1 MVSTT
6 KTIVISGYYGFKN
19 SGDEAVLKSI
29 LTALQEQGKEA
40 GVQIEPVVLS
50 IDPEWTSSV
59 YGVRSVHR
67 MQLGEV
73 RRAIKES
80 DGLIS
85 GGGSLL
91 QDATSPKTIPYYLA
105 IIKIAQWLKK
115 PTFIYA
121 QGVGPVNRRVFHPMI
136 RSVFRKC
143 SYISVRD
150 VQSGELLQSMGIG
163 AGDIH
168 VVPDPVMGLPLP
180 EESHVEAAGAVNPEN
195 PDVNLEPGTESTAE
209 PVSGQLEID
218 SSAEPVNTQLEADD
232 TAPFEHEPPLT
243 DSTTIGAD
251 MYDEEPPVIGISVRF
266 WDPERRELNAIADA
280 LSDLARKRPV
290 HLRFLPFHQPD
301 DEEASRYITD
311 KMGDITSYGG
321 KISFYREE
329 QQPQDMLREVSRC
342 QLILG
347 MRLHSL
353 IYAANQ
359 SVPLVG
365 ISYDPKID
373 HFLKRL
379 DSAAIGSSDSL
390 VPADLTRHMNTL
402 LDDPE
407 GWKEEHGAQ
416 IAVLKQEAQLPA
428 RHIVEFL
435 GNRR

>member
-1 MVSTT
+1 MVSTS

-29 LTALQEQGKEA
+29 LTALEEQGKAA
-40 GVQIEPVVLS
+40 GIMIEPVVLS
-50 IDPEWTSSV
+50 IDPEWTSMM

-105 IIKIAQWLKK
+105 IIKMAQWLRK
-115 PTFIYA
+115 PTFVYA
-121 QGVGPVNRRVFHPMI
+121 QGVGPVNRKIFNPMI

-150 VQSGELLQSMGIG
+150 VQSGELLQSMGIR
-163 AGDIH
+163 AEDIH

-180 EESHVEAAGAVNPEN
+180 EGITSVDQSLVDQADGDASVEGSLLEDN
-195 PDVNLEPGTESTAE
+195 DVEMEGT
-209 PVSGQLEID
+209 D
-218 SSAEPVNTQLEADD
+218 EAIK
-232 TAPFEHEPPLT
+232 EHNGEL
-243 DSTTIGAD
+243 
-251 MYDEEPPVIGISVRF
+251 PVIGISVRF
-266 WDPERRELNAIADA
+266 WDPERRELNAIADG
-280 LSDLARKRPV
+280 LKELMRNRPV
-290 HLRFLPFHQPD
+290 HLRFLPFHKPD

-311 KMGDITSYGG
+311 RMGDITSYGG
-321 KISFYREE
+321 VISFYREE

-359 SVPLVG
+359 RVPLIG

-373 HFLKRL
+373 HFLNRL
-379 DSAAIGSSDSL
+379 HSAAIGSSESL
-390 VPADLTRHMNTL
+390 VPTDLTRHMTTL
-402 LDDPE
+402 LD
-407 GWKEEHGAQ
+407 GSKAWREEHEAQ
-416 IAVLKQEAQLPA
+416 IAQLKLEAQLPA
-428 RHIVEFL
+428 RHIVEYL

>member
-1 MVSTT
+1 MVSTS

-29 LTALQEQGKEA
+29 LTALEEQGKAA
-40 GVQIEPVVLS
+40 GIMIEPVVLS
-50 IDPEWTSSV
+50 IDPEWTSKM

-105 IIKIAQWLKK
+105 IIKMAQWLRK
-115 PTFIYA
+115 PTFVYA
-121 QGVGPVNRRVFHPMI
+121 QGVGPVNRKIFNPMI

-150 VQSGELLQSMGIG
+150 VQSGELLQSMGIR
-163 AGDIH
+163 AEDIH

-180 EESHVEAAGAVNPEN
+180 EGITSVDQSLVDQADGDASVEGSLLEDNDVEMEAA
-195 PDVNLEPGTESTAE
+195 D
-209 PVSGQLEID
+209 
-218 SSAEPVNTQLEADD
+218 EAIKQHNG
-232 TAPFEHEPPLT
+232 EL
-243 DSTTIGAD
+243 
-251 MYDEEPPVIGISVRF
+251 PVIGISVRF
-266 WDPERRELNAIADA
+266 WDPERRELNAIADG
-280 LSDLARKRPV
+280 LKELMRKRPV
-290 HLRFLPFHQPD
+290 HLRFLPFHKPD

-311 KMGDITSYGG
+311 RMGDITSYGG
-321 KISFYREE
+321 VISFYREE

-359 SVPLVG
+359 RVPLIG

-373 HFLKRL
+373 HFLNRL
-379 DSAAIGSSDSL
+379 HSAAIGSSESL
-390 VPADLTRHMNTL
+390 VPADLTRHMTTL
-402 LDDPE
+402 LD
-407 GWKEEHGAQ
+407 GSKAWKEEHEAQ
-416 IAVLKQEAQLPA
+416 IAQLKLEAQLPA
-428 RHIVEFL
+428 RHIVEYL

>member
-1 MVSTT
+1 MVSST

-29 LTALQEQGKEA
+29 LTALAEQGKEA
-40 GVQIEPVVLS
+40 GVEIEPVVLS
-50 IDPEWTSSV
+50 IDPEWTASV

-73 RRAIKES
+73 RRAIKAS

-105 IIKIAQWLKK
+105 IIKMAQWLKK

-121 QGVGPVNRRVFHPMI
+121 QGVGPVNRKIFNPMI

-150 VQSGELLQSMGIG
+150 AQSGELLQSMGVR
-163 AGDIH
+163 AEDIH
-168 VVPDPVMGLPLP
+168 LVPDPVMGLPLP
-180 EESHVEAAGAVNPEN
+180 EEKTEVDLEARLAKGIEQLVKSAAIH
-195 PDVNLEPGTESTAE
+195 DLQNLPSEDLPLQEKAQEYTSIASEEESVDETESTALTNK
-209 PVSGQLEID
+209 V
-218 SSAEPVNTQLEADD
+218 
-232 TAPFEHEPPLT
+232 TAV
-243 DSTTIGAD
+243 
-251 MYDEEPPVIGISVRF
+251 EPPVIGISVRF

-280 LSDLARKRPV
+280 LTDLVRKRPV

-321 KISFYREE
+321 TVSFYRDE

-359 SVPLVG
+359 RVPLIG

-379 DSAAIGSSDSL
+379 DSAPIGRSDSL
-390 VPADLTRHMNTL
+390 VPADLTRHMMTL
-402 LDDPE
+402 LDGPE
-407 GWKEEHGAQ
+407 TWKDEHEAQ
-416 IAVLKQEAQLPA
+416 IAQLKQEAQLPA
-428 RHIVEFL
+428 RHIVEYL

>member
-1 MVSTT
+1 MVSST

-29 LTALQEQGKEA
+29 LTALEEQGKEA
-40 GVQIEPVVLS
+40 GIKIEPVVLS
-50 IDPEWTSSV
+50 INPEWTSSM

-67 MQLGEV
+67 MRLGEV
-73 RRAIKES
+73 RRAIQES

-121 QGVGPVNRRVFHPMI
+121 QGVGPVNRKIFNPMI

-150 VQSGELLQSMGIG
+150 MQSGELLQSMGIRSE
-163 AGDIH
+163 DIH
-168 VVPDPVMGLPLP
+168 IVPDPVMGMPLP
-180 EESHVEAAGAVNPEN
+180 EQNNEELGDLSVS
-195 PDVNLEPGTESTAE
+195 TE
-209 PVSGQLEID
+209 
-218 SSAEPVNTQLEADD
+218 
-232 TAPFEHEPPLT
+232 
-243 DSTTIGAD
+243 
-251 MYDEEPPVIGISVRF
+251 EEFPVIGISVRF
-266 WDPERRELNAIADA
+266 WDQERRELNAIADA
-280 LSDLARKRPV
+280 LTDLARKRPV
-290 HLRFLPFHQPD
+290 HLRFLPFYQPE
-301 DEEASRYITD
+301 DEHASQYIAD

-329 QQPQDMLREVSRC
+329 QQPQDMLLEVSRC
-342 QLILG
+342 DLILG

-359 SVPLVG
+359 RVPLIG

-379 DSAAIGSSDSL
+379 DSAPIGSSQSL
-390 VPADLTRHMNTL
+390 VPADLTRHMITM
-402 LDDPE
+402 LDSLAV
-407 GWKEEHGAQ
+407 WKEEHSAQ
-416 IAVLKQEAQLPA
+416 ITRLKQEAQNPA